1 MNKVKDTN
9 VHRFSVTVAAIAGI
23 LLLGL
28 SGCQQAASEQDVRF
42 APAPLVEA
50 IDPITNPIA
59 AIKAR
64 DKQMALTVDADPN
77 VLRREAL
84 ALIGD
89 AQADENSQCR
99 VAAFGHKP
107 CGGPASYVAYSTKEG
122 KEVDILR
129 KIAAYNAAAEAEN
142 LRLGRMSD
150 CAIVPEPA
158 VEMVGGQC
166 KLVEHNTY

>member
-1 MNKVKDTN
+1 MNKLKKN
-9 VHRFSVTVAAIAGI
+9 VVSHCTATAAL

-28 SGCQQAASEQDVRF
+28 SGCQQAVSEQETRV

-50 IDPITNPIA
+50 IDPVANPLA
-59 AIKAR
+59 AVKAR
-64 DKQMALTVDADPN
+64 DKQMTLSVDADPN

-89 AQADENSQCR
+89 ARADDNSQCR

-107 CGGPASYVAYSTKEG
+107 CGGPAGYVAYSTKDGNEG
-122 KEVDILR
+122 DILR

-142 LRLGRMSD
+142 MRLGRMSD
-150 CAIVPEPA
+150 CAVVTEPA
-158 VEMVGGQC
+158 VELVGGQC
-166 KLVEHNTY
+166 KLVQHSSY